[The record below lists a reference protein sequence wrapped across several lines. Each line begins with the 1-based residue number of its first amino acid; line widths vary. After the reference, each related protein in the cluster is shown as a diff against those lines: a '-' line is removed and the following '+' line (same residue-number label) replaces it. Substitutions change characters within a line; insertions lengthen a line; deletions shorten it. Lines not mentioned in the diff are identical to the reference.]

1 MVDGIIIVGAG
12 SGSRRE
18 GGGFSRHAA
27 RAPEKRAVPRG
38 SCWASAFTAMG
49 YSWIS
54 PLRHT
59 PGASILPL
67 PQCRQVLRPWTAR
80 KDRRFLH
87 RLLRQ
92 MPPFFPIRRKAWTD
106 LPGLMSPVGCSLSSP
121 ARPGSGG
128 RNAALSGGI
137 PAASENL
144 GAASQ
149 AAPATAYAAS
159 GSGAA
164 ASEPLAPP
172 GHSRGRRAEC
182 GRLCLSWGAAG
193 GRCRS

>member
-106 LPGLMSPVGCSLSSP
+106 LPGLMSPVAAPVLARP
-121 ARPGSGG
+121 ARFRRPECGLVRGHSRGVRKSGRGVAG
-128 RNAALSGGI
+128 RPCNGI
-137 PAASENL
+137 RGVRFGCGRFRTARAS
-144 GAASQ
+144 
-149 AAPATAYAAS
+149 
-159 GSGAA
+159 
-164 ASEPLAPP
+164 